1 MRRLSPRRPS
11 KPLDPAQARERAL
24 RLLAR
29 REHSAREL
37 KAKLRQRGAE
47 PEIADAAV
55 ARLEASGV
63 QSDQRYTESRVRQ
76 RAGHGYGPRRI
87 RAELTQAGIDREA
100 AESALQEQ
108 ASDWAAE
115 ARALVQRR
123 FPRAGEDRN
132 EALRAWRWLAGRG
145 FDGAAIRAALKGID
159 EPDADEHVADTG

>member
-37 KAKLRQRGAE
+37 TSKLRQRGAE
-47 PEIADAAV
+47 PEIAEAAV
-55 ARLEASGV
+55 ARLEDSGI
-63 QSDQRYTESRVRQ
+63 QSDQRYTEARVRQ
-76 RAGHGYGPRRI
+76 RAGQGYGPLRI
-87 RAELTQAGIDREA
+87 RAELAQAGIDREA
-100 AESALQEQ
+100 AETALQEQ
-108 ASDWAAE
+108 AADWAAQ

-123 FPRAGEDRN
+123 FPKAGEDRN

-145 FDGAAIRAALKGID
+145 FDGGAIRAALRD
-159 EPDADEHVADTG
+159 VEDLDREP